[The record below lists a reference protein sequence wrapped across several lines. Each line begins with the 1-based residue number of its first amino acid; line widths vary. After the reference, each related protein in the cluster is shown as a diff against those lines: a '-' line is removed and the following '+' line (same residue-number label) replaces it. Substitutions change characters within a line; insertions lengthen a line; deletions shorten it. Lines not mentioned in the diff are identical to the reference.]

1 MAPQSRPIPLLL
13 IRPAAQGER
22 LATDLSAQ
30 MPGVFQSISTPLME
44 PTFLSPDLPRS
55 DWSSVI
61 LTSETGVEAAV
72 RLREAGRIL
81 PLDAWCVGDRT
92 AHVASEAGFRAISAQ
107 GDAEA
112 LIDLILA
119 SDDPGPLLHLRGRDA
134 RGDIAPRLTAQ
145 GRPAHASIVYA
156 QEALPLAKD
165 AAAVL
170 AGSEPV
176 VVPLFSP
183 RSAALF
189 VARGPFAAPLWIA
202 AISAATAR
210 AAEPL
215 APQRLS
221 IAKHP
226 DGAMMLSAIRT
237 LIDTPAS

>member
-13 IRPAAQGER
+13 TRPAVQGDR
-22 LATDLSAQ
+22 LATDLAAH
-30 MPGVFQSISTPLME
+30 MPGVFQPIASPLME
-44 PTFLSPDLPRS
+44 PAFLFPDIPNA

-61 LTSETGVEAAV
+61 LTSETGVEAAA
-72 RLREAGRIL
+72 RLREQGHVL

-92 AHVASEAGFRAISAQ
+92 AHVAREAGFSAISAQ

-134 RGDIAPRLTAQ
+134 RGDIVPRLTAQ
-145 GRPAHASIVYA
+145 GRPAHALIVYA
-156 QEALPLAKD
+156 QEALPLSNE
-165 AAAVL
+165 AALVL
-170 AGSEPV
+170 AGSDPV

-189 VARGPFAAPLWIA
+189 AARGPFAAPLRIA

-210 AAEPL
+210 AAEAL
-215 APQRLS
+215 APERLS
-221 IAKHP
+221 IAERP
-226 DGAMMLSAIRT
+226 DGAMMLTAIRT
-237 LIDTPAS
+237 LIDTSAS